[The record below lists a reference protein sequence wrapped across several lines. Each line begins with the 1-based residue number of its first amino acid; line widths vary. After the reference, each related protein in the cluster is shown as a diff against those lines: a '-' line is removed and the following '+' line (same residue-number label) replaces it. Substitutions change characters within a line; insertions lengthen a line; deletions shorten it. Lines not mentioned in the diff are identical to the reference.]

1 MSSRIAMIKLK
12 DLLTEQGRT
21 WNTVAP
27 TIPTKYPTT
36 FLKLKHSIKSAQAL
50 SQFSEEGKQ
59 KVGDEFNKFVEQN
72 GKNRVARRG
81 KIKAAFNQLPPEEA
95 PPTPRDPVNEAF
107 TIDCKQLFGE
117 NLGTSQ
123 TINQDV
129 MTSVSE
135 YIKKRKAELKQQYPD
150 ATTIDIG
157 LVNYKITATTSKVP
171 SADPGNK
178 VLADQRYNSMK
189 RAFIAAANKLKIPGA
204 PGEELPALKGES
216 GPEYVKNDAKYGPQG
231 NRNATY
237 EKEFGPHRQS
247 YITFTVDILVEQTPE
262 ITAPIP
268 GARNEVFSFSLK
280 KRSFKITLPPFRLN
294 FKRFKMYSTKVPK
307 PGFCPAFDKRRNKL

>member
-1 MSSRIAMIKLK
+1 MIKLK

-27 TIPTKYPTT
+27 SIPTKYPTT
-36 FLKLKHSIKSAQAL
+36 FLKLNHSIKSAQAL
-50 SQFSEEGKQ
+50 SQFSKEGKQ

-81 KIKAAFNQLPPEEA
+81 KINAAFNQLPPEQA

-117 NLGTSQ
+117 NLSTSP

-157 LVNYKITATTSKVP
+157 LVNYKITATTSRVP
-171 SADPGNK
+171 SANPGNEK
-178 VLADQRYNSMK
+178 LADQRYNSMK
-189 RAFIAAANKLKIPGA
+189 SAFVAAANKLKIPGA
-204 PGEELPALKGES
+204 PGEELPAVKGES
-216 GPEYVKNDAKYGPQG
+216 GPKYVKDDAKYGPKG

-237 EKEFGPHRQS
+237 EKEFGEHRQS
-247 YITFTVDILVEQTPE
+247 YITFTVDILVEQAPE
-262 ITAPIP
+262 TTAPIP

-280 KRSFKITLPPFRLN
+280 KRTFKITLPPFKLN